1 MEKCASEMI
10 CRTADLTCDGQPL
23 GIGIVGSFRVV
34 IVPSANFC
42 ANGLEKHDNIQI
54 IKEMLSVEST
64 IRFAGP
70 AHPSKVRKILKATVQ
85 TIPRESTHWS
95 LRLMAEYAQ
104 VSKHQVTAI
113 WKAADL
119 KPHRIRSFKISNDPD
134 FAEKVI
140 DVVGLYMDP
149 PDNALVLS
157 VDEKTQIQAL
167 DRTQP
172 MLQLKPGQVER
183 RTHDYKRHGT
193 ASLFA
198 AFDVA
203 SGEVMGRITKRH
215 RAIEFLAFLR
225 QIEQAVHP
233 DLDVHL
239 ILDNSSTHKTQKI
252 RNWFIR
258 RPRFHLHFTPTSASW
273 LNAVETWFSQLER
286 RSLYRNS
293 FTSVQELRNE
303 IRRYI
308 RVHNQHLAKPFK
320 WRANATSILD
330 KVERAQRSIDQC

>member
-1 MEKCASEMI
+1 
-10 CRTADLTCDGQPL
+10 
-23 GIGIVGSFRVV
+23 
-34 IVPSANFC
+34 
-42 ANGLEKHDNIQI
+42 
-54 IKEMLSVEST
+54 
-64 IRFAGP
+64 
-70 AHPSKVRKILKATVQ
+70 
-85 TIPRESTHWS
+85 
-95 LRLMAEYAQ
+95 
-104 VSKHQVTAI
+104 
-113 WKAADL
+113 
-119 KPHRIRSFKISNDPD
+119 
-134 FAEKVI
+134 
-140 DVVGLYMDP
+140 
-149 PDNALVLS
+149 
-157 VDEKTQIQAL
+157 
-167 DRTQP
+167 
-172 MLQLKPGQVER
+172 
-183 RTHDYKRHGT
+183 
-193 ASLFA
+193 
-198 AFDVA
+198 
-203 SGEVMGRITKRH
+203 MGRITKRH

-239 ILDNSSTHKTQKI
+239 ILDHSSTHKTQKI
-252 RNWFIR
+252 RNWFLR